1 LTEDQQLIEGS
12 ESALQPETALGNA
25 NLRNERRE
33 FFRAALGA
41 AAATAAGAGALS
53 IATSA
58 SAATI
63 PDNDMGNFLLQL
75 EYLAAQYY
83 SFAVTGTGLPAA
95 MLTGV
100 GTAGAATGARQV
112 TFTDPLVGQFASEI
126 QQDLVAHVAFL
137 RNTLG
142 TTVTTEGATAQPA
155 IDLGFAAGSGFSK
168 AAVAAGIAAA
178 GAFDPYASDENFL
191 LGAYIFEDVIVTAFA
206 GAAASISDK
215 ALLGKVLGLLSTHSH
230 HTAVIRSL
238 LYAKGVAT
246 PALRTNADK
255 ISDNLRDALDGGT
268 DLDQGISPTGTGAT
282 IQSNVVPAGADGL
295 IAGRSTGQVLNIL
308 YLNSAAV
315 SSGGFYTAG
324 LNGAVKTSSAN

>member
-1 LTEDQQLIEGS
+1 MTEDQQLIEGS
-12 ESALQPETALGNA
+12 ESALQPETTLQNA
-25 NLRNERRE
+25 GLRNERRE
-33 FFRAALGA
+33 FFKAALGA

-63 PDNDMGNFLLQL
+63 ADNDMGNFLLQI

-95 MLTGV
+95 QLTGT

-112 TFTDPLVGQFASEI
+112 TFTDPLVAQFASEI

-137 RNTLG
+137 RATLG
-142 TTVTTEGATAQPA
+142 TDGVTAQPA
-155 IDLGFAAGSGFSK
+155 IDLGTGATSAFSK
-168 AAVAAGIAAA
+168 IAVAAGIAAA
-178 GAFDPYASDENFL
+178 GAFDPYASDDNFL

-215 ALLGKVLGLLSTHSH
+215 AFLGKVLGMLSAHSY
-230 HTAVIRSL
+230 HTSVIRSL
-238 LYAKGVAT
+238 LYAKGIAT

-255 ISDNLRDALDGGT
+255 ISDVRDTLDGST
-268 DLDQGISPTGTGAT
+268 ELDQGISPTTVGGNLVA
-282 IQSNVVPAGADGL
+282 NVVPAGADGL
-295 IAGRSTGQVLNIL
+295 IAGRSTGQVLNVL

-315 SSGGFYTAG
+315 SLGGFYTAG
-324 LNGAVKTSSAN
+324 LNGAVKSSSAN

>member
-1 LTEDQQLIEGS
+1 LTEHQQLIEGS
-12 ESALQPETALGNA
+12 ESALQPETT
-25 NLRNERRE
+25 LRNERRE

-63 PDNDMGNFLLQL
+63 ADNDMGNFLLQL
-75 EYLAAQYY
+75 DYLAAQYY
-83 SFAVTGTGLPAA
+83 SFAVTGAGLPAA
-95 MLTGV
+95 LLTGV

-112 TFTDPLVGQFASEI
+112 TFTDPLVAQFASEI
-126 QQDLVAHVAFL
+126 RQDLAAQVAFL
-137 RNTLG
+137 RATLG
-142 TTVTTEGATAQPA
+142 TDGATAQPA

-215 ALLGKVLGLLSTHSH
+215 AFLGKVLGLISAHSH

-315 SSGGFYTAG
+315 TSGGFYTAG

>member
-1 LTEDQQLIEGS
+1 LTDDQQLIEGS
-12 ESALQPETALGNA
+12 ESPLQPES

-63 PDNDMGNFLLQL
+63 VDNDMGNFLLQL

-83 SFAVTGTGLPAA
+83 SFAVTGAGLPAA

-112 TFTDPLVGQFASEI
+112 TFTDPLVAQYASEI
-126 QQDLVAHVAFL
+126 QQDLAAHVSFL
-137 RNTLG
+137 RATLG
-142 TTVTTEGATAQPA
+142 TDGATAQPA
-155 IDLGFAAGSGFSK
+155 IDLGTGTTSAFSK
-168 AAVAAGIAAA
+168 TAVAAGIAAA

-191 LGAYIFEDVIVTAFA
+191 LGAYIFEDVLVTAFA

-215 ALLGKVLGLLSTHSH
+215 AFLGKVLGLVSTHSH

-255 ISDNLRDALDGGT
+255 ISDVRDTLDGT
-268 DLDQGISPTGTGAT
+268 AELDQGISPSTVSGN
-282 IQSNVVPAGADGL
+282 IVSNVVPAGADGL

-315 SSGGFYTAG
+315 SLGGFYTAG
-324 LNGAVKTSSAN
+324 LNGTVKTSSAN

>member
-12 ESALQPETALGNA
+12 ESALQPETT
-25 NLRNERRE
+25 LRNERRE

-63 PDNDMGNFLLQL
+63 ADNDMGNFLLQL
-75 EYLAAQYY
+75 DYLAAQYY
-83 SFAVTGTGLPAA
+83 SFAVTGAGLPAA
-95 MLTGV
+95 LLTGV

-112 TFTDPLVGQFASEI
+112 TFTDPLVAQFASEI
-126 QQDLVAHVAFL
+126 RQDLAAQVAFL
-137 RNTLG
+137 RATLG
-142 TTVTTEGATAQPA
+142 TDGATAQPA

-315 SSGGFYTAG
+315 SSGGFFTAG
-324 LNGAVKTSSAN
+324 LNGTVKVSSAN

>member
-12 ESALQPETALGNA
+12 ESALQPETT
-25 NLRNERRE
+25 LRNERRE

-58 SAATI
+58 TAATI
-63 PDNDMGNFLLQL
+63 VDNDMGNFLLQL

-83 SFAVTGTGLPAA
+83 SFAVTGAGLPAA

-155 IDLGFAAGSGFSK
+155 TTW
-168 AAVAAGIAAA
+168 
-178 GAFDPYASDENFL
+178 AS
-191 LGAYIFEDVIVTAFA
+191 
-206 GAAASISDK
+206 
-215 ALLGKVLGLLSTHSH
+215 
-230 HTAVIRSL
+230 R
-238 LYAKGVAT
+238 
-246 PALRTNADK
+246 R
-255 ISDNLRDALDGGT
+255 
-268 DLDQGISPTGTGAT
+268 
-282 IQSNVVPAGADGL
+282 
-295 IAGRSTGQVLNIL
+295 
-308 YLNSAAV
+308 AAV
-315 SSGGFYTAG
+315 SARQPSPPASPRQARSILMPATRISCSAPISS
-324 LNGAVKTSSAN
+324 KTSSSPPLPALPPRFPTRRCSARSSACFRLIRTTLR

>member
-12 ESALQPETALGNA
+12 ESALQPETT
-25 NLRNERRE
+25 LRNERRE

-63 PDNDMGNFLLQL
+63 ADNDMGNFLLQL
-75 EYLAAQYY
+75 DYLAAQYY
-83 SFAVTGTGLPAA
+83 SFAVTGAGLPAA
-95 MLTGV
+95 LLTGV

-112 TFTDPLVGQFASEI
+112 TFTDPLVAQFASEI
-126 QQDLVAHVAFL
+126 RQDLAAQVAFL
-137 RNTLG
+137 RATLG
-142 TTVTTEGATAQPA
+142 TDGVTAQPA

-315 SSGGFYTAG
+315 TSGGFYTAG